1 MKIFSKVRKREEK
14 LKKMKTIAEEEVK
27 GLETEQKK
35 YMQKMEKKQL
45 KATAKQEKKQKKA
58 IVKAGIV
65 EKDKGYQSYHT
76 SAWWNDHLQHG
87 DKIVLSYRDGLDDAH
102 EKQPLLFDEVRTVD
116 IEGVESLDYIC
127 FQIADEN
134 LGNRSLT
141 IPVLPVNVIKIFSI
155 RGEEYYK
162 GKKFKVDSPSYSGS
176 TAMEPENPVK
186 DDSGTTEQEPASEKK
201 DPEFQKKEPV
211 KSPVKPSSKDPG
223 FEIVEKDGRFF
234 CPCGN
239 DFGKKAHAVFH
250 HKNHLKK
257 KEGN

>member
-1 MKIFSKVRKREEK
+1 MTDEPLSRREK
-14 LKKMKTIAEEEVK
+14 SLLKMKSIVEKEIVK
-27 GLETEQKK
+27 EHEKQENKRVK
-35 YMQKMEKKQL
+35 KMEKKQN
-45 KATAKQEKKQKKA
+45 KEKIQVKKQNL
-58 IVKAGIV
+58 KAGIV
-65 EKDKGYQSYHT
+65 ERDKGYQSYHT

-116 IEGVESLDYIC
+116 IEGVESIDYIC

-176 TAMEPENPVK
+176 TAMEPENPVT

-211 KSPVKPSSKDPG
+211 KSPVKPSSKDLG

>member
-1 MKIFSKVRKREEK
+1 MTDEPLSRREK
-14 LKKMKTIAEEEVK
+14 SLLKMKSIVEKEIVK
-27 GLETEQKK
+27 EHEKQENKRVK
-35 YMQKMEKKQL
+35 KMEKKQN
-45 KATAKQEKKQKKA
+45 KEKIQVKKQNL
-58 IVKAGIV
+58 KAGIV
-65 EKDKGYQSYHT
+65 ERDKGYQSYHT

-116 IEGVESLDYIC
+116 IEGVESIDYIC